1 MRHRGYVYIQFLNTT
16 MPYISI
22 ESGKL
27 TAEQKKQLIERLTAI
42 ASEITNIP
50 EQFFTISIKEIQDEN
65 FGIGGK
71 SIDEIKRNYKP

>member
-1 MRHRGYVYIQFLNTT
+1 

-27 TAEQKKQLIERLTAI
+27 TVEQKKLLIERLTVT
-42 ASEITNIP
+42 ASEITHIP
-50 EQFFTISIKEIQDEN
+50 AQFFTVTIKELSDEN

>member
-1 MRHRGYVYIQFLNTT
+1 

-27 TAEQKKQLIERLTAI
+27 TAEQKRQLIEQLTAT
-42 ASEITNIP
+42 ASDITHIP
-50 EQFFTISIKEIQDEN
+50 AQFFTVTIKELPDAN

-71 SIDEIKRNYKP
+71 SIEEIKQALNLQKHKNTHPDSFI

>member
-1 MRHRGYVYIQFLNTT
+1 

-27 TAEQKKQLIERLTAI
+27 TAEQKKELIDRLTAT

-50 EQFFTISIKEIQDEN
+50 EQFFMVTIKEVPDEN

-71 SIDEIKRNYKP
+71 SIDEIKRNYNS

>member
-1 MRHRGYVYIQFLNTT
+1 

-27 TAEQKKQLIERLTAI
+27 TVEQKKQLIERLTTT

-50 EQFFTISIKEIQDEN
+50 EQFFTISIKEIPDEN